1 MDRALNSDAGKHFHF
16 FLFKLFSF
24 DFCFLVF
31 FLLLHPVSCMLCQWQ
46 SAGIFM
52 DAKFTLSL
60 GPTGN
65 IMCL

>member
-24 DFCFLVF
+24 SFPHYYFIFSVVCCANGSQQVFLW
-31 FLLLHPVSCMLCQWQ
+31 MLNSQ
-46 SAGIFM
+46 
-52 DAKFTLSL
+52 SL
-60 GPTGN
+60 GPTGK

>member
-31 FLLLHPVSCMLCQWQ
+31 FTTSSCQLYVMPVAVSRYFYGC
-46 SAGIFM
+46 
-52 DAKFTLSL
+52 
-60 GPTGN
+60 
-65 IMCL
+65 